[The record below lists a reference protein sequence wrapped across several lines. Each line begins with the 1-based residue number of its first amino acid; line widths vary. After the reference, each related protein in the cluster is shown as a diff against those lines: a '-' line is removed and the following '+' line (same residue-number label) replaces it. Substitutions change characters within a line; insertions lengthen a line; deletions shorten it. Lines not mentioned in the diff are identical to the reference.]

1 MTDDLSFDV
10 ADGIATITLDRP
22 ERMNAFTFE
31 MIDAWSDALRRC
43 RTDDAVRV
51 IVVTGAGTA
60 FCSGGDIVEMADRL
74 EQQPVDRKRELTER
88 VQRIAVAL
96 ADLDKPVIAAINGV
110 ATGAGLDLALACDLR
125 YAAASARMAETY
137 IRVGLVPGAGGAH
150 FLPRLVG
157 VAKAME
163 MFFTGDFIDAPEALR
178 LGIVNQVFPDAS
190 FRDDVRAVAARIAR
204 QSPLPINLMK
214 RALRA
219 SLSNDLATNLDLIS
233 SHYGIVT
240 ATDEHKEAVR
250 RFIAKQ

>member
-1 MTDDLSFDV
+1 
-10 ADGIATITLDRP
+10 
-22 ERMNAFTFE
+22 
-31 MIDAWSDALRRC
+31 
-43 RTDDAVRV
+43 
-51 IVVTGAGTA
+51 
-60 FCSGGDIVEMADRL
+60 
-74 EQQPVDRKRELTER
+74 
-88 VQRIAVAL
+88 
-96 ADLDKPVIAAINGV
+96 
-110 ATGAGLDLALACDLR
+110 
-125 YAAASARMAETY
+125 
-137 IRVGLVPGAGGAH
+137 
-150 FLPRLVG
+150 
-157 VAKAME
+157 ME